1 MTIAVFTIGYLTI
14 PPVGGMFKSHTIC
27 CAKYMRC
34 PFCSCDTTKVVDK
47 RDNREDSSTRR
58 RRQCLRCG
66 KRFTTYERIEKMD
79 ISILKKD
86 GSLEVF
92 DVNKIIKG
100 IRKAIDESTI
110 SPQEVADFAE
120 EIEKFVMNSE
130 DPVSSKEIGKR
141 ILDWL
146 KTKDTLSY
154 IRFAS
159 VYKEFKDLNDIK
171 QEIDNLE
178 K

>member
-1 MTIAVFTIGYLTI
+1 
-14 PPVGGMFKSHTIC
+14 
-27 CAKYMRC
+27 MRC

-79 ISILKKD
+79 VSILKKD
-86 GSLEVF
+86 GSLEIF
-92 DVNKIIKG
+92 DVSKIVKG
-100 IRKAIDESTI
+100 IKKAINENTI
-110 SPQEVADFAE
+110 SPEEVEDFAE
-120 EIEKFVMNSE
+120 GVERYVINSE
-130 DPVSSKEIGKR
+130 EPVTSKEIGKM

-146 KTKDTLSY
+146 KTKDPLAY

-159 VYKEFKDLNDIK
+159 VYKGLKILKIIGEKIIK
-171 QEIDNLE
+171 
-178 K
+178 

>member
-1 MTIAVFTIGYLTI
+1 
-14 PPVGGMFKSHTIC
+14 
-27 CAKYMRC
+27 MRC
-34 PFCSCDTTKVVDK
+34 PFCACDTTKVVDK

-79 ISILKKD
+79 VSILKKD
-86 GSLEVF
+86 GSLETF
-92 DVNKIIKG
+92 DVSKIVKG
-100 IRKAIDESTI
+100 IKKAINENTI
-110 SPQEVADFAE
+110 SSEEVEDFAE
-120 EIEKFVMNSE
+120 GVERYVINSE
-130 DPVSSKEIGKR
+130 EPVTSKEIGKM

-146 KTKDTLSY
+146 KTKDPLAY

-171 QEIDNLE
+171 EEIDKLE
-178 K
+178 KF

>member
-1 MTIAVFTIGYLTI
+1 
-14 PPVGGMFKSHTIC
+14 
-27 CAKYMRC
+27 MRC

-86 GSLEVF
+86 GSLETF
-92 DVNKIIKG
+92 DVNKIVKG
-100 IRKAIDESTI
+100 IKKAINENTVSN
-110 SPQEVADFAE
+110 QEVEDFAE
-120 EIEKFVMNSE
+120 QVEKFVINSE
-130 DPVSSKEIGKR
+130 EPVSSKDIGKMT
-141 ILDWL
+141 LDWL
-146 KTKDTLSY
+146 KGKDQLAY

-171 QEIDNLE
+171 KEIDSLE
-178 K
+178 KF

>member
-1 MTIAVFTIGYLTI
+1 MLDSTTSWGYFRCNTQY
-14 PPVGGMFKSHTIC
+14 VVVK
-27 CAKYMRC
+27 KYMRC
-34 PFCSCDTTKVVDK
+34 PFCACDATKVVDK

-79 ISILKKD
+79 VSIVKKD

-92 DVNKIIKG
+92 DINKIIKG
-100 IRKAIDESTI
+100 IKKAVNENEI
-110 SPQEVADFAE
+110 SGQEIEDFAE
-120 EIEKFVMNSE
+120 EVERFVMNSE
-130 DPVSSKEIGKR
+130 DPVSSKEIGLR

-146 KTKDTLSY
+146 KHKNQLAY

-159 VYKEFKDLNDIK
+159 VYKEFKNLADIK
-171 QEIDNLE
+171 DEISNLE
-178 K
+178 KF